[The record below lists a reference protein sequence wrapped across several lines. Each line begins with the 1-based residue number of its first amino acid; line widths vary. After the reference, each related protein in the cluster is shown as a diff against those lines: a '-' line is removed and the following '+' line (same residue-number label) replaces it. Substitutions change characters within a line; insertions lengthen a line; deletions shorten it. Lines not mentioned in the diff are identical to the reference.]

1 MAEKKLL
8 RKLSFWHIW
17 AIGVGSVVGDGIF
30 VLIAQGA
37 QAGGPSSI
45 LAYAVGG
52 ILMMLIMLV
61 ISSLAVGMPSAG
73 SLHTWSSRILG
84 PGFGTVAGLSYT
96 AMNIIFLGSVAIA
109 NGAVSNYFFQWT
121 ENSALS
127 AAIWAVLLVTIVAAV
142 ALRGGEFTGRAQ
154 LILVGTLTVIM
165 ILFSIFGIASG
176 KIDTANYKP
185 FMPFGFLGFWAAL
198 GMGIYAYMGP
208 LSLLTAGSE
217 VKKITDLPKAMIWAF
232 VAFLIM
238 YSTAMLVMLGLVHF
252 KGYAS
257 LESPFTV
264 AAKFAFGGAA
274 GIVMNLAAW
283 IAAFTCLIGEV
294 FAASRLLYGMSHE
307 GVLPKAFGKISKR
320 NVPHVGIIFS
330 WAVAMVLI
338 LIGNISVLETF
349 YLELAMIAC
358 ELGAISW
365 IISLYASYR
374 YPINYPEEFKNL
386 PWKLPARKVIL
397 PVAFLGWAVIM
408 FALYQSDPPSVIYSG
423 IALVLLIAFYHLY
436 SKKRLTDQNRQEV
449 N

>member
-1 MAEKKLL
+1 MAENTLL

-37 QAGGPSSI
+37 QAGGPSSV

-61 ISSLAVGMPSAG
+61 ISTLAVGMPSAG

-84 PGFGTVAGLSYT
+84 PGYGTVAGLSYT

-127 AAIWAVLLVTIVAAV
+127 AAIWAVILVTVVAAV

-154 LILVGTLTVIM
+154 LILVATLTVIM
-165 ILFSIFGIASG
+165 ILFAIFGAASG
-176 KIDTANYKP
+176 KIDTSNYTP
-185 FMPFGFLGFWAAL
+185 FLPFGFPGFWAAL

-217 VKKITDLPKAMIWAF
+217 VKRITDLPKAMIWAF

-238 YSTAMLVMLGLVHF
+238 YSAAMLVMLGLVAYTD
-252 KGYAS
+252 YAS

-264 AAKFAFGGAA
+264 AADFAFGGAA

-283 IAAFTCLIGEV
+283 IAAFTCLVGEV
-294 FAASRLLYGMSHE
+294 FAASRLLYGMSEE
-307 GVLPKAFGKISKR
+307 GVLPDAFRKISKR

-330 WAVAMVLI
+330 WAVAIILI
-338 LIGNISVLETF
+338 LIGNISVLENF

-365 IISLYASYR
+365 IISIYASYR
-374 YPINYPEEFKNL
+374 YPKAFPEEFDSL
-386 PWKLPARKVIL
+386 PWKLKGRKVLL
-397 PVAFLGWAVIM
+397 PVSFVGWAIIM

-423 IALVLLIAFYHLY
+423 IALVLLIVFYHVY
-436 SKKRLTDQNRQEV
+436 SKNKLAQKDAQ
-449 N
+449 